1 MLRGAYHNARAHAS
15 PHRTLDLTD
24 TSPTPH
30 RHLTDT
36 ITMTSSPFSSPS
48 PTAPTVSSVRR
59 ETMTT
64 HDATRLIIGTTND

>member
-30 RHLTDT
+30 RRHHNDDQFSFFFA
-36 ITMTSSPFSSPS
+36 ITHR
-48 PTAPTVSSVRR
+48 AHHVVRSAGN
-59 ETMTT
+59 
-64 HDATRLIIGTTND
+64 HDDA